1 MSIGS
6 TPVTAAPLTMACWFR
21 PVSATTDMILMS
33 IAKGSTQTD
42 RFILAARG
50 SVSPHTI
57 ACDAI
62 QAGASA
68 RTSTTNVSGWST
80 GAWLH
85 AAAVFT
91 SPSAKAVFLNGA
103 DKGSGTSKTP
113 ASIDTIGIAADPTTP
128 TSGFSDGRIAECGI
142 WNVALTDDEVLSL
155 ARGLPPWRVRPG
167 SLVGYWPLWGLQ
179 SPEVD
184 LTSGA
189 RSLTFTGSPTIAD
202 GPPTI
207 PFSRQFWNAS
217 LDVTST
223 NGNAT
228 GSIGTITLTA
238 PSGVATGAAGATG
251 SIGTVTL
258 TSPTGVVTGG
268 AGATGSTGTVSLTS
282 PTGVAVGGAGG
293 TGSIGTVTLSA
304 PTGVAI
310 GAAGATGSIGTITL
324 TAPTGSAQNGNANA
338 TGAIATLTWTA
349 PTGSASGGGVVTHS
363 SLVSRSLARG
373 LSYISTARGESLSYR
388 TSTSGIFTTLTGW
401 VLDRSDNAGPQQ
413 DESNM
418 ERTVYQATLSGP
430 LTPTLSVG
438 YQVQDGDGRV
448 WSIKGDRPDGQ
459 QQIFLLTDEPLAN
472 AGPDRGRTR

>member
-6 TPVTAAPLTMACWFR
+6 TPITAAPLTMACWFR
-21 PVSATTDMILMS
+21 PVAVTTDMILMS
-33 IAKGSTQTD
+33 IAKGSAQTD
-42 RFILAARG
+42 RFQLTARG
-50 SVSPHTI
+50 SVSPKTI
-57 ACDAI
+57 SCDAI
-62 QAGASA
+62 QASAGGRSSTVNAS
-68 RTSTTNVSGWST
+68 SWVT
-80 GAWLH
+80 GVWLH
-85 AAAVFT
+85 AAAVFI
-91 SPSAKAVFLNGA
+91 SSSSKAVYLNGA
-103 DKGSGTSKTP
+103 DKGTGTSHVP
-113 ASIDTIGIAADPTTP
+113 ASLDSIGIGAAPETP
-128 TSGFSDGRIAECGI
+128 TSGFSDGRIAECGL
-142 WNVALTDDEVLSL
+142 WNIALTDDEILSL

-167 SLVGYWPLWGLQ
+167 NLVGYWPLWGLQ

-189 RSLTFTGSPTIAD
+189 RSLTFTGSPTLAD
-202 GPPTI
+202 GPPVI

-223 NGNAT
+223 NGSAA

-238 PSGVATGAAGATG
+238 PTGVATGDAGATG
-251 SIGTVTL
+251 SIGTVTIA
-258 TSPTGVVTGG
+258 SPTGVATGG
-268 AGATGSTGTVSLTS
+268 AGATGSTGTVTLTA
-282 PTGVAVGGAGG
+282 PTAAATGGAGG
-293 TGSIGTVTLSA
+293 TGALGTVTLSA

-310 GAAGATGSIGTITL
+310 GAAGAAGSIGTITL

-349 PTGSASGGGVVTHS
+349 PTGTASGGGAVTHS

-388 TSTSGIFTTLTGW
+388 TSTSGSFTTLTGW
-401 VLDRSDNAGPQQ
+401 VLDRSDNAGPQY

-459 QQIFLLTDEPLAN
+459 QQIFFLTDEPLAN